1 MNDHEAETLAHAVS
15 NSDDL
20 CLPSNPDQALKD
32 MVDVLTPPPPPPGIV
47 EVCQYK
53 QVSLKGY
60 KLGQDDRK
68 ISGRRL
74 LRGRNQRIIDLYEAG
89 NTPAE
94 IAEMVNRTVER
105 VRQIIRRGY

>member
-20 CLPSNPDQALKD
+20 CLPPDPDQTLTD
-32 MVDVLTPPPPPPGIV
+32 MEAVLAPTPGFV
-47 EVCQYK
+47 KVSQFREVN
-53 QVSLKGY
+53 LKGY
-60 KLGQDDRK
+60 KLGQNGRK

-74 LRGRNQRIIDLYEAG
+74 KSERNQRIIALYEAG

>member
-1 MNDHEAETLAHAVS
+1 MNDYEAETLAHAVS

-20 CLPSNPDQALKD
+20 CLPSNPDRALKD

-53 QVSLKGY
+53 PVSLKGY
-60 KLGQDDRK
+60 KLGQD
-68 ISGRRL
+68 GRVIDGKRL
-74 LRGRNQRIIDLYEAG
+74 KSERNQRIISLYEAG